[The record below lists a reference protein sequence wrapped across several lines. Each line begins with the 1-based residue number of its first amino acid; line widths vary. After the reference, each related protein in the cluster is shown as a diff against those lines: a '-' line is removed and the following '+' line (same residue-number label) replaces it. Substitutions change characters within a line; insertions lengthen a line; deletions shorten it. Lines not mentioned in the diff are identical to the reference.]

1 MEKKR
6 ITPRFPYLATALFAM
21 LLAAVVTAAWYYY
34 RFEESRFVAK
44 VKDEL
49 SAIANLKME
58 QIAAW
63 RRERLGDAEVLSRG
77 GLLFI
82 GNGGKETLRNCLR
95 RIGPI
100 LTTGKKE
107 YAYQSLIVTDPDGRM
122 IDKMGD
128 TANLPL
134 YLDTGA
140 IRRVVAERKS
150 RFVDFYRCP
159 GCSRT
164 RLDLLA
170 PLLGPDT
177 AAAVAGVVVL
187 RCAPEQFLYPLIKT
201 WPVPSKTSETLLFRQ
216 DGNSIVYL
224 NDLKYQKGAAL
235 RLRFPIGTSD
245 LPAAQFARGREGF
258 IEGTDYHGAKVFA
271 VGRRI
276 PDSPWYIIAKV
287 DKEEVLAPLR
297 AAARAIMIGAGLI
310 IIAAGSLLVM
320 WWMMRERRIFQ
331 KQYLAEAG
339 LKESEEK
346 FRNVFDNSNV
356 GKSITLPDGHVNVNA
371 AFCDMLGYTKEEL
384 ADRKWQQITHP
395 DDAEL
400 TQKNLDEVL
409 SGRIKAARFTKRYI
423 KKNGDVV
430 WTDVGTAL
438 QRDEK
443 GNALYFI
450 TSVIDIT
457 QQKVMEESLARVGN
471 EWQKTF
477 DADLD
482 AIWLLDKDQKIVR
495 SNKMAEKI
503 FNRSRDEMK
512 GKHCWEIVHATTQ
525 PIPECPVVRAK
536 TSLRRES
543 MELQMADRW
552 FSVYV
557 DPILD
562 NNGRIS
568 GYVHIVGDITER
580 KFTEEK
586 LEESREKLQLTIDQ
600 APVSIAT
607 VSMDKRFLSCNRA
620 FCDFLGYSE
629 DEIKQKTIADVT
641 FPEDADIG
649 MADMRAIATGEKKN
663 SVVQKR
669 YVRKDGKVVWG
680 DVCINVVRN
689 SQGKPM
695 YFLAIIQDITERI
708 KNEKE
713 LAEAQRLYRELFENV
728 NIGVLRSTPGPQ
740 GAFID
745 VNPAMVKMFEANSRE
760 QLMALHPSQI
770 YWDEGQR
777 TIASDAI
784 VAKGFIDDEISY
796 KTLKG
801 KMICCRIHAVKRID
815 TDGRVFFDA
824 TIEDITERKKAENS
838 LKESEE
844 KYRLI
849 SDNAN
854 DWIYMLGKD
863 GAMLY
868 TSPSCERLTGYA
880 PAEFTGNPH
889 LLLQTTHPDDRDMF
903 EHHIDGISAETAFH
917 SMEFRI
923 VTKVGELR
931 WISHSCSPVYAV
943 DGTYVGRN
951 GTNRDIT
958 ERKLAENKII
968 LLNNE
973 LLQKNAELEQLV
985 YVASHDLRSPLVNVQ
1000 GFSREMGLLADEI
1013 KKITSQAAL
1022 PEKQRARLDEI
1033 MTREFPE
1040 DQNYILASVVKMDAL
1055 LKGLLRLSR
1064 LGRVIINYQKT
1075 DMDALLSRVVK
1086 TMEFQIQ
1093 QSKATVETGP
1103 LPPCIGDPDQ
1113 LNQVL
1118 TNLIDNALKYADPN
1132 RPAVVRISGKTKKG
1146 VSEYCIEDNG
1156 IGIAPEHREKAFEI
1170 FHRLDPK
1177 KCEGEGLGLAIV
1189 KKIVSR
1195 LGGNVRLESEPGKGS
1210 MFYVTMPGR

>member
-1 MEKKR
+1 
-6 ITPRFPYLATALFAM
+6 M
-21 LLAAVVTAAWYYY
+21 LLAAIVIGAWQYYQ
-34 RFEESRFVAK
+34 FEEMRFVAK

-77 GLLFI
+77 GLLFN
-82 GNGGKETLRNCLR
+82 GSGGKETLRNCLR

-107 YAYQSLIVTDPDGRM
+107 YAYQSLIVTDPEGRM

-140 IRRVVAERKS
+140 IKQVVAERKM

-187 RCAPEQFLYPLIKT
+187 RCAPEQFLYPLIST

-216 DGNSIVYL
+216 DGNKIVFL
-224 NDLKYQKGAAL
+224 NDLKFRQGAAL
-235 RLRFPIGTSD
+235 NLRFPVGTED
-245 LPAAQFARGREGF
+245 LPAAQFARGREGLM
-258 IEGTDYHGAKVFA
+258 EGTDYHGAKVFA

-297 AAARAIMIGAGLI
+297 AAARAIMIGAGLV

-320 WWMMRERRIFQ
+320 WWMMRERRIFR
-331 KQYLAEAG
+331 KQYLAETG

-384 ADRKWQQITHP
+384 ANKKWQQITHP

-400 TQKNLDEVL
+400 TQKNIDEVL

-457 QQKVMEESLARVGN
+457 QQKEMEESLARVGN

-503 FNRSRDEMK
+503 FNLSREKMI
-512 GKHCWEIVHATTQ
+512 GKHCWEIVHGTADA
-525 PIPECPVVRAK
+525 IPECPVLRARN
-536 TSLRRES
+536 SLHRES
-543 MELQMADRW
+543 MELEMGDRW
-552 FSVYV
+552 FAVYV

-562 NNGRIS
+562 GNGRVS

-580 KFTEEK
+580 KQTQEK

-607 VSMDKRFLSCNRA
+607 VGMDKRFLGCNRA
-620 FCDFLGYSE
+620 FCDFLGFGE

-641 FPEDADIG
+641 FPEDVDIG
-649 MADMRAIATGEKKN
+649 MADMRAIATGEKK
-663 SVVQKR
+663 SSMVQKR

-689 SQGKPM
+689 SQGSLM
-695 YFLAIIQDITERI
+695 YFLAIIQDITER
-708 KNEKE
+708 KKSEKE
-713 LAEAQRLYRELFENV
+713 LAEAQRLYRELYDNV
-728 NIGVLRSTPGPQ
+728 AIGLLRTTPGPQ

-745 VNPAMVKMFEANSRE
+745 VNPAMVKMFEADSRE
-760 QLMALHPSQI
+760 QLMALHPSEI
-770 YWDEGQR
+770 YWDESQR
-777 TIASDAI
+777 KIVSDAI
-784 VAKGFIDDEISY
+784 VAKGFVDDEVKF

-801 KMICCRIHAVKRID
+801 KLIWCRIHAVKKID
-815 TDGRVFFDA
+815 ADGGIFFDD
-824 TIEDITERKKAENS
+824 TIEDITERE
-838 LKESEE
+838 
-844 KYRLI
+844 
-849 SDNAN
+849 
-854 DWIYMLGKD
+854 
-863 GAMLY
+863 
-868 TSPSCERLTGYA
+868 
-880 PAEFTGNPH
+880 
-889 LLLQTTHPDDRDMF
+889 
-903 EHHIDGISAETAFH
+903 
-917 SMEFRI
+917 
-923 VTKVGELR
+923 
-931 WISHSCSPVYAV
+931 
-943 DGTYVGRN
+943 
-951 GTNRDIT
+951 
-958 ERKLAENKII
+958 LAEEQIN

-973 LLQKNAELEQLV
+973 LLQKNTELEQLV
-985 YVASHDLRSPLVNVQ
+985 YIASHDLRSPLVNVQ
-1000 GFSREMGLLADEI
+1000 GFSREMGLLADEVAE
-1013 KKITSQAAL
+1013 ITSHADFPA
-1022 PEKQRARLDEI
+1022 KQRARLDEI
-1033 MTREFPE
+1033 MIREFPQ
-1040 DQNYILASVVKMDAL
+1040 DQNYVLASVVKMDSL
-1055 LKGLLRLSR
+1055 LKGLLKLSR
-1064 LGRVIINYQKT
+1064 LGRVAVNFQKL
-1075 DMDALLSRVVK
+1075 DMNSLLSHVLK
-1086 TMEFQIQ
+1086 AMEFQIQ
-1093 QSKATVETGP
+1093 QNKATVETEP

-1113 LNQVL
+1113 LNQVF
-1118 TNLIDNALKYADPN
+1118 TNLIDNALKYAAPD
-1132 RPAVVRISGKTKKG
+1132 RPAVVRISGKTQRG
-1146 VSEYCIEDNG
+1146 ISEYCIEDNG
-1156 IGIAPEHREKAFEI
+1156 VGISPEHQSKVFEI

-1177 KCEGEGLGLAIV
+1177 ACEGEGLGLAIV
-1189 KKIVSR
+1189 KKIVAR
-1195 LGGNVRLESEPGKGS
+1195 LSGNVRLESEPGKGS
-1210 MFYVTMPGR
+1210 RFYVELPGR